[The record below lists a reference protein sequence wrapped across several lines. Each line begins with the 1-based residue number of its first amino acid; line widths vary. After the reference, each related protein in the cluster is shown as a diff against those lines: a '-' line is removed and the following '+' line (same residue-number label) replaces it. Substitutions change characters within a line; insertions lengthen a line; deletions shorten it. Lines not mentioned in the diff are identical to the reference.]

1 MNIDPGRSGN
11 NPEHESSAGARADGR
26 PLARFYRSYLTVCNA
41 HEFTR
46 LDEFVSDT
54 VVINGV
60 RSDLQTYVHGL
71 QALVATLTDYH
82 WELASLLV
90 DDPWIAARLV
100 ARGRTDRT
108 RLEPP
113 GTGRSVE
120 TLEFA
125 MYRIQQDHIQEF
137 WGAARS
143 IPAGPTDSEPCP
155 N

>member
-1 MNIDPGRSGN
+1 MNNDPGPPGN
-11 NPEHESSAGARADGR
+11 DPEHESSADARADDR
-26 PLARFYRSYLTVCNA
+26 PLARFYRNYLTACNA

-60 RSDLQTYVHGL
+60 RSDVQTYVHGL
-71 QALVATLTDYH
+71 QTLVAAFPDYH

-100 ARGRTDRT
+100 ARGRKDHTP
-108 RLEPP
+108 LEPP
-113 GTGRSVE
+113 ETGRSVE

-125 MYRIQQDHIQEF
+125 MYRIQEDRIQEF

-143 IPAGPTDSEPCP
+143 I
-155 N
+155 